1 MTQHQY
7 MVADRDIDTKK
18 DIAHSLSA
26 DTVEDAED
34 MFVDAK
40 ERLLD
45 INNWR
50 KYTPTLTGEFQLI
63 DANGKE
69 LHRKAH
75 KGDHVRISAS
85 GAVTGWM
92 IIEGI
97 EYDDYPDADI
107 ETFTLHLNTSA
118 APAQN
123 TTDVHNAAAIT
134 VLVERRQWKL
144 FVNCHGANGSLPLGL
159 SYSQW
164 DSLTTGL
171 IDDI

>member
-1 MTQHQY
+1 MTQLQY
-7 MVADRDIDTKK
+7 IVADRDLDTKK

-34 MFVDAK
+34 MFVGAK

-45 INNWR
+45 INNWK
-50 KYTPTLTGEFQLI
+50 KYTPSLTGEFQLT
-63 DANGKE
+63 DGHGKE

-85 GAVTGWM
+85 SAITGWM
-92 IIEGI
+92 IVEGI

-107 ETFTLHLNTSA
+107 ETFTLHLNTSSS
-118 APAQN
+118 PASG
-123 TTDVHNAAAIT
+123 TDDVHNAAPIT

-144 FVNCHGANGSLPLGL
+144 FVNCHGADGALPLGL
-159 SYSQW
+159 SYRQW